1 MSGERSDV
9 TQRGIFPVQGVHM
22 SNLVQELYD
31 LEGLLEKYA
40 EALNRR
46 IGFNRDEIDAIPAEL
61 QKGLDRLQDH
71 IDYRIAFINK
81 KLVRLQRKMAEIET
95 RLQKA
100 GETEAKATEQPEER
114 KTA

>member
-1 MSGERSDV
+1 
-9 TQRGIFPVQGVHM
+9 M

-46 IGFNRDEIDAIPAEL
+46 IGFNRDEIEDIPAEL
-61 QKGLDRLQDH
+61 QKGLDRLQNH
-71 IDYRIAFINK
+71 IDYRIAYINK
-81 KLVRLQRKMAEIET
+81 KLVRLQRKLSEIEVRLKEADNGDAPMAAT
-95 RLQKA
+95 RK
-100 GETEAKATEQPEER
+100 ER

>member
-1 MSGERSDV
+1 
-9 TQRGIFPVQGVHM
+9 M

-31 LEGLLEKYA
+31 LEALLEKYA

-46 IGFNRDEIDAIPAEL
+46 IGFNRNEIDDIPAEL
-61 QKGLDRLQDH
+61 QKGLDRLQNH

-81 KLVRLQRKMAEIET
+81 KLVRLQRRMAEIKGRLKEAEET
-95 RLQKA
+95 GQSA
-100 GETEAKATEQPEER
+100 SAPEKER